1 MLRFLICVFI
11 ALTFSACSNITFVYS
26 DKKDSLEPM
35 FERTLF
41 AFSGKDMPALYK
53 YASEYFGNAV
63 EEGFR
68 LNLSVDEEKTKRSIQ
83 SNQVVSK
90 LDYELTMIFSLENIG
105 KDCIIYENTIYSR
118 FSYVPKSSGY
128 NFGSDQSL
136 EKLYELAAKETFE
149 KIINLLSAADLSS
162 CKNED

>member
-1 MLRFLICVFI
+1 MTYQETIQSLSFTESTCNELIDFI
-11 ALTFSACSNITFVYS
+11 EGHASDADMSPEMHITS
-26 DKKDSLEPM
+26 I
-35 FERTLF
+35 FE
-41 AFSGKDMPALYK
+41 
-53 YASEYFGNAV
+53 
-63 EEGFR
+63 EEFR